1 MTQTGIDV
9 QEQFWFVI
17 GVIWIVYPEFV
28 AIHSCEFACDQFP
41 VMIDLAIVFILI
53 DTGEVVSINDT
64 DAVALLHEL
73 QRLIHI
79 LHLIIVRMRCAV
91 GCQQTIDA
99 EGIEVRFVAIVAT
112 IRPKRR
118 IAFFLQ
124 ESLVHP
130 VPDGCTH
137 NTTIGIDHIPV
148 LLQVTHRVTHG
159 VGILTG
165 YHWFFSFFDSLTAQF
180 IGCRVAKVVQGGVAR
195 MTIVEGRAC

>member
-1 MTQTGIDV
+1 M
-9 QEQFWFVI
+9 
-17 GVIWIVYPEFV
+17 YPEFV

-41 VMIDLAIVFILI
+41 VMIDLAIVFILV
-53 DTGEVVSINDT
+53 DTGEIVSVNDA
-64 DAVALLHEL
+64 DAVTLSHEL

-79 LHLIIVRMRCAV
+79 LYLKIVRMRCAV
-91 GCQQTIDA
+91 GGQQSIDA
-99 EGIEVRFVAIVAT
+99 EGIKVWFVAIVAT

-130 VPDGCTH
+130 VPDGCTD

-159 VGILTG
+159 VGILTR

-180 IGCRVAKVVQGGVAR
+180 IGCRVTKVVQGRITWMA
-195 MTIVEGRAC
+195 IVERRTC